1 MIIVAAIAGF
11 SAGWYLPN
19 VERVIRKAWRRR

>member
-1 MIIVAAIAGF
+1 MILIGIAAFA
-11 SAGWYLPN
+11 AGWYLPN